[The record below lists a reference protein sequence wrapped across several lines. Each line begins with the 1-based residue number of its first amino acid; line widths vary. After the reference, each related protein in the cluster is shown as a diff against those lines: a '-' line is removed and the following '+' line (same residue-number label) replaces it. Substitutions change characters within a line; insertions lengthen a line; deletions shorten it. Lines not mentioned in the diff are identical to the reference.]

1 MHFININEHHMS
13 TVCLCVSV
21 LYVCISALCV
31 CVCVCVCYEHR
42 AHMRRVKDGGRHSV
56 IYFPTVCVG
65 PVTGGRPG
73 CPPTPLTV

>member
-21 LYVCISALCV
+21 LYVCISAL